1 MTLTKYIIIDKKN
14 EVYLKIEADDSI
26 RRDLG
31 EYFTFEVPGYR
42 FTPQFRNRVWDGK
55 IRLFSY
61 ATGQIYAGLYPY
73 IVKWCEDNKIQIV
86 DGTKIKD
93 ISVDE
98 TLVNKFITN
107 LKVPMELRDYQKQAF
122 IHALQKNRCLL
133 LSPTASGKSL
143 IVYLLVRFNLLRLK
157 EKTNNKI
164 LIIVP
169 TTSLVEQL
177 YKDFEDYGWNPDK
190 YVHKIYQGHEKETNK
205 NVIISTWQSIY
216 NLPKKWF
223 KSFGMVIGD
232 ECHLFKAVSLSKI
245 MTKLE
250 DCKYRIGLTGTLDGT
265 KTNKLVL
272 EGLFGVVNKV
282 TSTSELQEKKQLA
295 DLKIICLILQ
305 HDKNSK
311 HFLKDKSY
319 QEEMDF
325 LVSNERRN
333 KYIRNLCLNLQGN
346 SLVLFQ
352 YVEKHGVILKQLIE
366 DKAEDRK
373 IFFVYGGV
381 EAEEREKIRF
391 ITEKS
396 DNAIII
402 ASYGTFSTG
411 INIRNLHNI
420 VFASPSKSRIRNL
433 QSIGRGLRLK
443 DDNSAA
449 TLYDI
454 ADDLT
459 YNGKENYTLAH
470 FRERI
475 NIYTSENFNYEI
487 HNIELLNSNNNGTN
501 KNNKAD

>member
-1 MTLTKYIIIDKKN
+1 MTLIKYIIIDKKN

-26 RRDLG
+26 RRELS
-31 EYFTFEVPGYR
+31 EYFTFEVPGYK
-42 FTPQFRNRVWDGK
+42 FVPAFRNRVWDGR

-73 IVKWCEDNKIQIV
+73 ILKWCEENKIQVV
-86 DGTKIKD
+86 DGTKNKD
-93 ISVDE
+93 TEVD
-98 TLVNKFITN
+98 TKAVDGFIN
-107 LKVPMELRDYQKQAF
+107 ALKIPLEVRDYQREAF
-122 IHALQKNRCLL
+122 IHSLRKNRCLL

-143 IVYLLVRFNLLRLK
+143 IVYLLVRFNLIRLK
-157 EKTNNKI
+157 KLNQKI

-177 YKDFEDYGWNPDK
+177 YKDFEDYGWDSNK
-190 YVHKIYQGHEKETNK
+190 NIHRIYQGHDKETNK

-216 NLPKKWF
+216 NMPKNWF

-250 DCKYRIGLTGTLDGT
+250 DCKYRYGLTGTLDGT

-272 EGLFGVVNKV
+272 EGLFGAVNKV
-282 TSTSELQEKKQLA
+282 TSTAELQEKKQLA

-305 HDKNSK
+305 HDTHSK
-311 HFLKDKSY
+311 QFLKDKSY

-325 LVSNERRN
+325 LISNEKRN

-366 DKAEDRK
+366 DKAKDKK

-443 DDNSAA
+443 DNKSSA

-454 ADDLT
+454 ADDLS

-475 NIYTSENFNYEI
+475 NIYTSENFTYEI
-487 HNIELLNSNNNGTN
+487 HNIELNNGRDQ
-501 KNNKAD
+501 NN

>member
-1 MTLTKYIIIDKKN
+1 
-14 EVYLKIEADDSI
+14 
-26 RRDLG
+26 
-31 EYFTFEVPGYR
+31 
-42 FTPQFRNRVWDGK
+42 
-55 IRLFSY
+55 
-61 ATGQIYAGLYPY
+61 
-73 IVKWCEDNKIQIV
+73 
-86 DGTKIKD
+86 
-93 ISVDE
+93 
-98 TLVNKFITN
+98 
-107 LKVPMELRDYQKQAF
+107 
-122 IHALQKNRCLL
+122 
-133 LSPTASGKSL
+133 
-143 IVYLLVRFNLLRLK
+143 VRFNLLRLK

-443 DDNSAA
+443 DNNSAA

-454 ADDLT
+454 ADDLS
-459 YNGKENYTLAH
+459 YNGKENYTLQH

-487 HNIELLNSNNNGTN
+487 HNIELNNGTD
-501 KNNKAD
+501 KNNKTN